1 MEIHWSTCSQNIW
14 DKVDTLMKLHE
25 NPSAI
30 KFENIP
36 LGWWIGSPSNSLRSH
51 VCSLNGTRKHCS
63 LCFTKFM
70 GFGFSQHYFKCMNVR
85 FWTFGPLFSTIT
97 GIQTLQ
103 HITAPAVV
111 RLKGWVCLKTCLRL
125 SEKYQN
131 VVSHSDCRDEAQM
144 ALKAWGATAKK
155 RKLTE
160 QKTEHVLFPMYYIYT
175 SVECCVNLGVFPH

>member
-1 MEIHWSTCSQNIW
+1 MF
-14 DKVDTLMKLHE
+14 
-25 NPSAI
+25 A
-30 KFENIP
+30 
-36 LGWWIGSPSNSLRSH
+36 
-51 VCSLNGTRKHCS
+51 SLNSARKHYS

-70 GFGFSQHYFKCMNVR
+70 EIGFGQHYFKCMNVR
-85 FWTFGPLFSTIT
+85 FLTFGPLFSKIT
-97 GIQTLQ
+97 GTQTLQ

-144 ALKAWGATAKK
+144 ALNAWDATAK

-160 QKTEHVLFPMYYIYT
+160 QKTEHELFPMYYIYT
-175 SVECCVNLGVFPH
+175 SMECCVNWVVFPH